1 MRKLLDTL
9 LMSAVFAA
17 VLGSLALADVA
28 SGPAIAVYYGT
39 PVLIIAAA
47 VIVIILVVR
56 GVKKKKAP
64 KNDDKKNK

>member
-17 VLGSLALADVA
+17 VLGSFALADVA

-56 GVKKKKAP
+56 GVRKEKGPEKRRQKG
-64 KNDDKKNK
+64 